1 MFSFVFKVSMI
12 HCRLKF
18 CPKTTCLRAAIDAS
32 FYEAPADVDVMPPE
46 LNFNDMASFDS
57 DNPSSSD
64 DDDDVEDDRS
74 DVTST
79 AASAA
84 TAVVVSTCVVARDC
98 IGEANLKQA
107 L

>member
-1 MFSFVFKVSMI
+1 MLSFGFLVSMI
-12 HCRLKF
+12 HFRLKLYLKL
-18 CPKTTCLRAAIDAS
+18 PVLRAAIDAS
-32 FYEAPADVDVMPPE
+32 FYEAPADADVMPPE

-107 L
+107 F